1 MRRNYANKINKIIS
15 DKLKNFREINI
26 KYNND
31 LFDDLNEKNKNRD
44 FFEKL
49 KSNRELDEITKRT
62 NFGINKDQIFFSTK
76 SK

>member
-1 MRRNYANKINKIIS
+1 MK
-15 DKLKNFREINI
+15 
-26 KYNND
+26 
-31 LFDDLNEKNKNRD
+31 KNKNRD

-76 SK
+76 SKIEIQMPVQQESKNHHY

>member
-31 LFDDLNEKNKNRD
+31 LFDDLNEKK
-44 FFEKL
+44 K
-49 KSNRELDEITKRT
+49 K
-62 NFGINKDQIFFSTK
+62 
-76 SK
+76 